1 MRRYFQGGAVAAYQ
15 HVAMLKLHYK
25 IARALEQSLALLERD
40 ETPNAPTLP
49 SLSMK
54 RSGSI
59 GGNLYLTKL
68 DTPKA
73 TVKTQPNSRNSS
85 GTNLSELRSND
96 EHEKGG
102 FDGIDCSIDPV
113 RRSPAFE

>member
-25 IARALEQSLALLERD
+25 IARALEQSLASLERD
-40 ETPNAPTLP
+40 ETPSAPTLP

-68 DTPKA
+68 DSPKA
-73 TVKTQPNSRNSS
+73 TVKTQ
-85 GTNLSELRSND
+85 LRSND
-96 EHEKGG
+96 DHEKGG
-102 FDGIDCSIDPV
+102 FDGIDCPIDPA